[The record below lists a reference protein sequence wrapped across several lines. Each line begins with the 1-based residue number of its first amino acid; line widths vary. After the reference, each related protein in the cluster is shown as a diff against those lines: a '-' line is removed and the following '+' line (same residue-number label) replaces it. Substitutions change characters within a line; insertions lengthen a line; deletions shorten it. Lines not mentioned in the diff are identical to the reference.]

1 MNGVTPIECVIL
13 QFILETWIKRMSNL
27 KALDDKIELREK
39 RVLVRVD
46 LNVPISDGKVSD
58 NSRIKK
64 IIPLITNLIEKK
76 AKIILISH
84 LGRPKGKFDEKLSL
98 RPVAAALEELIET
111 KIEFFEKSYGP
122 ETIEKSKK
130 IKPGE
135 ILLLENIRFNKE
147 EELNAKSFSKEL
159 SKMGDIYINE
169 AFSCSHRADAS
180 VCEITNHI
188 ESFAGKMLIEE
199 VNLVKMLTSNPQ
211 KPVTCIIGGSKISS
225 KIGILTNLIKRIQ
238 TIVIVGA
245 MANNFI
251 KYKGLKIGNSL
262 LEENQDNLVKNIL
275 KQCKIS
281 NCNMVIPEDVI
292 VSKNHNGKGQ
302 LKNVDQI
309 DDTDIILD
317 IGEKTFETIAK
328 SVDDSKTVFWNGPAG
343 YFEVKEFSFGTKKI
357 AKKISENTKNR
368 ALISIAGGGD
378 TIAAINRF
386 GCSDGFTY
394 ISTAGG
400 AFLELLEGKILPGIK
415 VLEVD

>member
-1 MNGVTPIECVIL
+1 
-13 QFILETWIKRMSNL
+13 
-27 KALDDKIELREK
+27 
-39 RVLVRVD
+39 
-46 LNVPISDGKVSD
+46 
-58 NSRIKK
+58 
-64 IIPLITNLIEKK
+64 
-76 AKIILISH
+76 
-84 LGRPKGKFDEKLSL
+84 
-98 RPVAAALEELIET
+98 
-111 KIEFFEKSYGP
+111 
-122 ETIEKSKK
+122 
-130 IKPGE
+130 
-135 ILLLENIRFNKE
+135 
-147 EELNAKSFSKEL
+147 
-159 SKMGDIYINE
+159 
-169 AFSCSHRADAS
+169 
-180 VCEITNHI
+180 
-188 ESFAGKMLIEE
+188 MLIEE

-262 LEENQDNLVKNIL
+262 LEENQDNLVKDIL

>member
-1 MNGVTPIECVIL
+1 
-13 QFILETWIKRMSNL
+13 MSNL

-98 RPVAAALEELIET
+98 RPVAAALKELIET

-169 AFSCSHRADAS
+169 AFSCSHRAHAS

-188 ESFAGKMLIEE
+188 DSFAGKMLIEE

-262 LEENQDNLVKNIL
+262 LEENQDNLVKDIL

>member
-1 MNGVTPIECVIL
+1 
-13 QFILETWIKRMSNL
+13 MSNL
-27 KALDDKIELREK
+27 KALDDKINLTEK

-58 NSRIKK
+58 NSKIKK
-64 IIPLITNLIEKK
+64 ITPLITNLIEKK

-84 LGRPKGKFDEKLSL
+84 LGRPKGRFDKKLSL
-98 RPVAAALEELIET
+98 KPVALALQELMQT
-111 KIEFFEKSYGP
+111 KIEFFEKNYGP
-122 ETIEKSKK
+122 EAIEKSKK

-147 EELNAKSFSKEL
+147 EELNTESFSKEL
-159 SKMGDIYINE
+159 SKIGDIYINE
-169 AFSCSHRADAS
+169 AFACSHRAHAS

-188 ESFAGKMLIEE
+188 DSFAGKMLIEE
-199 VNLVKMLTSNPQ
+199 VNLIKTLTSNPR

-225 KIGILTNLIKRIQ
+225 KIGVLINLIKKVQ

-251 KYKGLKIGNSL
+251 KYKGFKIGNSFF
-262 LEENQDNLVKNIL
+262 EENQDNLVKSIL
-275 KQCKIS
+275 KQCEI
-281 NCNMVIPEDVI
+281 NDCNIVIPKDVI
-292 VSKNHNGKGQ
+292 VSKNYNAKGQ
-302 LKNVDQI
+302 LKKVDEI
-309 DDTDIILD
+309 DDADIILD

-328 SVDDSKTVFWNGPAG
+328 SIDNSKTVLWNGPAG
-343 YFEVKEFSFGTKKI
+343 YFEVKEFSFGSKKI

-368 ALISIAGGGD
+368 SLISIAGGGH
-378 TIAAINRF
+378 TVAAINRF
-386 GCSDGFTY
+386 GCSDKFTY

-415 VLEVD
+415 ALEID

>member
-1 MNGVTPIECVIL
+1 
-13 QFILETWIKRMSNL
+13 MSNL
-27 KALDDKIELREK
+27 KALDDKIKLTER

-46 LNVPISDGKVSD
+46 LNVPISNGKVSD
-58 NSRIKK
+58 NSKIKK
-64 IIPLITNLIEKK
+64 ITPLITNLIEKK

-84 LGRPKGKFDEKLSL
+84 LGRPKGRFDKKLSL
-98 RPVAAALEELIET
+98 KPVALALQEVMKT

-169 AFSCSHRADAS
+169 AFSCSHRAHAS

-188 ESFAGKMLIEE
+188 DSFAGRMLIEE
-199 VNLVKMLTSNPQ
+199 VNLIKMLTSNPQ

-225 KIGILTNLIKRIQ
+225 KIGILINLIKKVQ

-262 LEENQDNLVKNIL
+262 LEENQDNLVKDIL

-328 SVDDSKTVFWNGPAG
+328 SIDDSKTVLWNGPAG
-343 YFEVKEFSFGTKKI
+343 YFEVKEFSFGSKKI
-357 AKKISENTKNR
+357 AKKISENTKNKS
-368 ALISIAGGGD
+368 LISIAGGGH
-378 TIAAINRF
+378 TVAAINRF
-386 GCSDGFTY
+386 GCSDKFTY

-415 VLEVD
+415 VLEID

>member
-1 MNGVTPIECVIL
+1 
-13 QFILETWIKRMSNL
+13 MSNL

-159 SKMGDIYINE
+159 SKIGDIYINE
-169 AFSCSHRADAS
+169 AFSCSHRAHAS

-188 ESFAGKMLIEE
+188 DSFAGKMLIEE

-262 LEENQDNLVKNIL
+262 LEENQDNLVKDIL

-317 IGEKTFETIAK
+317 IGEKTFETISK